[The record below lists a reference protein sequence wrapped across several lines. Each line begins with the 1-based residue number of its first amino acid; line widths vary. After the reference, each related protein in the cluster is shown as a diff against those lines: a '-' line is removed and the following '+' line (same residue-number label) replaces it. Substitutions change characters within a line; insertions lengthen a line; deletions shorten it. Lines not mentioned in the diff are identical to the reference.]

1 MTFCSINHLLR
12 IDEYTYL
19 DSKVTSYDSSVIG
32 KLLQLIKESYSP
44 VMHNNEKNEEGNIIS
59 KITIINDVPEIKFK
73 IQYFEKIQDHYHWL
87 YMPIG
92 KKLATCKN
100 QCEERCLRY
109 IRKNPFKI
117 IFIRPENLTKNIIE
131 NAVQLNGMVLKHIPI
146 KYWDDNI
153 CKMAMNQ
160 NIKSISFILNITK
173 NIEFFDY
180 ALSKNNN
187 ALKYILDCDKTL
199 EIYEKS
205 FQLNGLSLKY
215 AFQTSYL
222 KYDLPS
228 KFYEIAVNQNW
239 KALQYVPLEKH
250 NEELYEIALNQSC
263 EAILLIPPEKQ
274 ILIPKEKQ
282 ILIPVGSSLQNDKLY
297 YVSSELTTEAICNLA
312 VQPNDDVLQYVR
324 KELMSDEN
332 LICNALQFIN
342 PKFMTEAIFKLA
354 VQQNYDV
361 LQYIKKQTEE
371 IRNLS
376 ESQ

>member
-1 MTFCSINHLLR
+1 MTLCSINHLLP
-12 IDEYTYL
+12 INEDTYF

-59 KITIINDVPEIKFK
+59 IVTIINYFPEIKFK
-73 IQYFEKIQDHYHWL
+73 IQYFEKIKNAHHWW
-87 YMPIG
+87 YRPIG

-180 ALSKNNN
+180 ALSKKNN

-215 AFQTSYL
+215 ASRSYL
-222 KYDLPS
+222 PPSTPSIPS

-263 EAILLIPPEKQ
+263 ESLRLIPLEKQ

-282 ILIPVGSSLQNDKLY
+282 ILIPVGSSLQNYKLH
-297 YVSSELTTEAICNLA
+297 YVSPELMTEAIC
-312 VQPNDDVLQYVR
+312 
-324 KELMSDEN
+324 
-332 LICNALQFIN
+332 
-342 PKFMTEAIFKLA
+342 KLA
-354 VQQNYDV
+354 VKPNLDILKSRITYEMCM
-361 LQYIKKQTEE
+361 QYIKKQTDE